1 MFVVAI
7 MIPCFAISLI
17 SCEDESEDAIPV
29 QDLVVPESAYSFTV
43 TSVNN
48 DSETIVFAEP
58 KFTENFEILGCKVT
72 KVIYYVDNTLASTE
86 TLSPFKLEYKTKSL
100 SAGPH
105 ILKAVFTVSG
115 ENYNEATVECKK
127 EFQVKNSSSDQLPA
141 VDFTFDYDH
150 YVRVGNKIHASVT
163 MNDRYDAGY
172 KLNKVEFYF
181 DGNLIKTIEEAP
193 FEMEYSTNLIV
204 GESHSISAT
213 IKYSF
218 SSSSTAT
225 YSSSGNV
232 RVLNE
237 EDTRYIFVPHY
248 YSNISYSNGDI
259 ISGTGLL
266 YKGQGDNSSY
276 ELNLYWD
283 DTLVGTSK
291 EFPYFFSYKITN
303 AAVGIHSL
311 KYEWVKYSDDGNK
324 SATSQSSSFT
334 IKQ

>member
-100 SAGPH
+100 SAGTH

-115 ENYNEATVECKK
+115 ENYNPVTVECKK
-127 EFQVKNSSSDQLPA
+127 EFQVKSSSSEGLPA
-141 VDFTFDYDH
+141 VDFMFDYDH
-150 YVRVGNKIHASVT
+150 YVRVGDKIHASVT

-172 KLNKVEFYF
+172 KLNKVEFFF
-181 DGNLIKTIEEAP
+181 DGNLIKTVEKSP

-204 GESHSISAT
+204 GENHTISASIT
-213 IKYSF
+213 YSF
-218 SSSSTAT
+218 SSSSTASYT
-225 YSSSGNV
+225 SSGSI

-237 EDTRYIFVPHY
+237 EDTRYIFIPYY

-259 ISGTGLL
+259 ISGSGLL
-266 YKGQGDNSSY
+266 YKGKGDDSTY

-291 EFPYFFSYKITN
+291 EFPYFFSYTIANTS
-303 AAVGIHSL
+303 VGIHRL
-311 KYEWVKYSDDGNK
+311 KYEWVKYGSDGNK
-324 SATSQSSSFT
+324 SSTSQSSTFT
-334 IKQ
+334 IEQ